1 MRAITGYHRTANRAE
16 ALRWLMDNGFV
27 NVNGCW
33 LDKLNRYAKIE
44 KMPAS
49 GKIVIRFGV

>member
-1 MRAITGYHRTANRAE
+1 M
-16 ALRWLMDNGFV
+16 MDNGFV

-33 LDKLNRYAKIE
+33 LDKHNRYAKIE